1 MPRPAPSLAS
11 VAADLARHLAGER
24 PAWISAATWRRLR
37 AAAEAVR
44 DDAAATIARDGV
56 VAAAEALG
64 VHRDTLRTWRA
75 GWLAP
80 EAAGDHRAIS
90 AENLEVTQTVVMQ
103 RTRVWRRG

>member
-11 VAADLARHLAGER
+11 VAADLARHLACER

-37 AAAEAVR
+37 AAAEALR

-64 VHRDTLRTWRA
+64 VHRDTLRVWRA

-80 EAAGDHRAIS
+80 RDGDAG
-90 AENLEVTQTVVMQ
+90 
-103 RTRVWRRG
+103 G